1 MFFVTILIFISILI
15 GNFYFLTNKL
25 NVNLNLFQ
33 DKLNICKRKIKEFI
47 IKTNSERLYLKNS
60 IFDIEDNISNNYR
73 DFIINLIIIKFPSAN
88 NNFKIDINNPNI
100 IYLKYY
106 NYSLLFSLNIIN
118 DFSNKNDIY
127 PIYYTYSSHIL
138 HKRLYNNENKEN
150 DNNEITNPSI
160 LYKINS
166 YNELCNFIQNY
177 NYKNSRYI
185 YIELILY
192 NITIDLISKR
202 YNTIKTI
209 FYIKKNIL
217 DVNQKFL
224 NLFKLLNNKNNDF
237 KIIDKSNLIIKDEN
251 QEFEISNY
259 YDNKTSFIDSPLEY
273 THMTIDEYNDF
284 YF

>member
-1 MFFVTILIFISILI
+1 MTK
-15 GNFYFLTNKL
+15 KL
-25 NVNLNLFQ
+25 NVNLNSFH
-33 DKLNICKRKIKEFI
+33 DKLNICKRKIKDFI

-88 NNFKIDINNPNI
+88 NNFQIDTNNPNI
-100 IYLKYY
+100 INLKYY

-118 DFSNKNDIY
+118 DFSSKNDVY
-127 PIYYTYSSHIL
+127 PIYYTYSSHIS
-138 HKRLYNNENKEN
+138 HKRLYNDG
-150 DNNEITNPSI
+150 DNNYNEITNPSV

-166 YNELCNFIQNY
+166 YTDICQFIQNY

-192 NITIDLISKR
+192 DITIDLITKR
-202 YNTIKTI
+202 FKTIKTV

-217 DVNQKFL
+217 DTNEKFL
-224 NLFKLLNNKNNDF
+224 NLFKLLNNKNNNF
-237 KIIDKSNLIIKDEN
+237 KIIDNSILIFKGEN

-259 YDNKTSFIDSPLEY
+259 YDNKMSFIDSPLEY